1 MLNMTLKEL
10 KDQELENVEKI
21 CFDIES
27 RLKGTSEIKSKN
39 VFATVYLAY
48 LVADNELQ
56 NTKELSNYIENQ
68 LSFEQSLFLKECIGN
83 LWSVA
88 IEIAHDYTVENLL
101 ATILWM
107 PISNR
112 RSEPNSETPE
122 SIVNLATRILNIN
135 NEKVADF
142 CCGVG
147 NFLINAIEQD
157 KNSKYYGIEINTHYK
172 EISNIRLNLI
182 SDYTEIEQGTVFDLN
197 MDKKFDKIFC
207 DYPWNILKHNTGI
220 NKEKLQEFESVVPE
234 IKKVAKSDWLFIINV
249 ERHLKSNGKA
259 VVIATNG
266 TTWNGGIDKKIRER
280 FLKMGL
286 IEAVISLPANLYS
299 TTAIPVS
306 MIVLSKSNKMVRMV
320 DARSMASVGR
330 RQNVLSNETID
341 QIVHMMTE
349 DTENSKCVTFE
360 EIEKEDFAINPS
372 RFIYTEAEVENGI
385 PFGNVIT
392 NITRGAQVKASILDE
407 MVSDN
412 PTDYQYLMLANIQN
426 GIINDDLPFI
436 KSIDK
441 KLEKY
446 CVKNNSLVISKNG
459 TPAKVAVV
467 SVPEERKVLANGNL
481 YVIELDE
488 TKVNPYFVKA
498 YLESENG
505 GIALSRIM
513 VGAVMPNIP
522 VDGLKKIIIPCP
534 EKDKQNKIAEKYL
547 AKIDEIKVLKY
558 KLSKAIAEMETIY
571 EEE

>member
-135 NEKVADF
+135 NEKVANF
-142 CCGVG
+142 WCGVG
-147 NFLINAIEQD
+147 NFLINAIEKD

-234 IKKVAKSDWLFIINV
+234 IKKVAKSDWLFIMNV

-534 EKDKQNKIAEKYL
+534 EKDIQNKIAKKYL

-558 KLSKAIAEMETIY
+558 KLSKAISEMETIY
-571 EEE
+571 EEG

>member
-1 MLNMTLKEL
+1 
-10 KDQELENVEKI
+10 
-21 CFDIES
+21 
-27 RLKGTSEIKSKN
+27 
-39 VFATVYLAY
+39 
-48 LVADNELQ
+48 
-56 NTKELSNYIENQ
+56 
-68 LSFEQSLFLKECIGN
+68 
-83 LWSVA
+83 
-88 IEIAHDYTVENLL
+88 
-101 ATILWM
+101 
-107 PISNR
+107 
-112 RSEPNSETPE
+112 
-122 SIVNLATRILNIN
+122 
-135 NEKVADF
+135 
-142 CCGVG
+142 
-147 NFLINAIEQD
+147 
-157 KNSKYYGIEINTHYK
+157 
-172 EISNIRLNLI
+172 
-182 SDYTEIEQGTVFDLN
+182 
-197 MDKKFDKIFC
+197 
-207 DYPWNILKHNTGI
+207 
-220 NKEKLQEFESVVPE
+220 
-234 IKKVAKSDWLFIINV
+234 
-249 ERHLKSNGKA
+249 
-259 VVIATNG
+259 
-266 TTWNGGIDKKIRER
+266 
-280 FLKMGL
+280 MGL

-534 EKDKQNKIAEKYL
+534 EKDIQNKIAKKYL

-571 EEE
+571 EEG

>member
-10 KDQELENVEKI
+10 KNQELENVEKI

-27 RLKGTSEIKSKN
+27 RLKGTSEIKLKN

-56 NTKELSNYIENQ
+56 NTKELSNYIENE
-68 LSFEQSLFLKECIGN
+68 LSFEQSLFLKECVGN
-83 LWSVA
+83 LWSVV

-107 PISNR
+107 PILNR

-122 SIVNLATRILNIN
+122 SIVNLATQILNIN

-147 NFLINAIEQD
+147 NFLINAVEQD
-157 KNSKYYGIEINTHYK
+157 NNSKYYGIEINTHYK

-197 MDKKFDKIFC
+197 MDKNFDKIFC

-220 NKEKLQEFESVVPE
+220 NKEKLQEFESVIPE
-234 IKKVAKSDWLFIINV
+234 IKKVAKSDWLFIMNV

-498 YLESENG
+498 Y
-505 GIALSRIM
+505 
-513 VGAVMPNIP
+513 
-522 VDGLKKIIIPCP
+522 
-534 EKDKQNKIAEKYL
+534 
-547 AKIDEIKVLKY
+547 
-558 KLSKAIAEMETIY
+558 
-571 EEE
+571 